1 MGKQAG
7 QTSGAKSRDVN
18 GWPDVRG
25 AMQSQSRRAAG
36 SRNGRTTPYSS
47 VSMDMEAGH
56 IGAQQQPNTAV
67 PIHSAR
73 DDEAKRMQH
82 SCRSNAHAR
91 CLAKQVRSS

>member
-7 QTSGAKSRDVN
+7 QTSGAKSRD
-18 GWPDVRG
+18 GC
-25 AMQSQSRRAAG
+25 

>member
-1 MGKQAG
+1 MGKPAG
-7 QTSGAKSRDVN
+7 QTSGAKSRD
-18 GWPDVRG
+18 GGDL
-25 AMQSQSRRAAG
+25 
-36 SRNGRTTPYSS
+36 NGRTTPYSS